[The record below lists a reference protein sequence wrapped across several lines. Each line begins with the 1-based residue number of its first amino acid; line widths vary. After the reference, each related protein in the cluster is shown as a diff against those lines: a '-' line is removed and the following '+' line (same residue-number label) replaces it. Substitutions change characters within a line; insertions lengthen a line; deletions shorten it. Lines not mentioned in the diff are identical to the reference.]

1 MIEIMSKT
9 EDELVEY
16 VTSIGEAAFR
26 GRQLFGWLQKGIDS
40 FDELN
45 NMPKSFRAKLAS
57 DCLLTTLR
65 IVRCQISTDG
75 TRKYLFELF
84 DGERIESVFMKY
96 KHGNT
101 VCVST
106 QAGCRMGC
114 SFCAST
120 LNGLRRNLYPSEILR
135 QILSIQKDTGE
146 RVSNVVLMGMGEP
159 LDNYD
164 NVIRFLHL
172 LNDEKGL
179 NIGYRHVSL
188 STCGLIEKMDKLADE
203 GLPITLSVSLHAPN
217 GEIRANIMPIARKYA
232 YDDLLEACKR
242 YEDKTKRRISFEY
255 ALISGVNDRVCDAEE
270 LGKRLR
276 GTLCHVNLI
285 PLNQT
290 ERKVYKRSEKNAI
303 ELFTKTL
310 ESYKITATVRRSL
323 GSDISAACGQL
334 KAESDNIE

>member
-9 EDELVEY
+9 EDELVGY

-40 FDELN
+40 FDELS
-45 NMPKSFRAKLAS
+45 NMSKSFRAKLAS

-232 YDDLLEACKR
+232 YDDLLEACRR
-242 YEDKTKRRISFEY
+242 YEEKTKRRISFEY

-334 KAESDNIE
+334 KAESDDIE